1 MTTLVHAD
9 LRAGACRQWLAT
21 LDAPAA
27 ERRAQARRQ
36 VDATGLSAADRERV
50 ARLLAAG
57 APLLPGERGGWSVYR
72 VVFADGAA
80 YVGIT
85 KLEVADRLAQH
96 LGLVDS
102 LGVDAPPLVLR
113 QGESAQ

>member
-1 MTTLVHAD
+1 MRQRRNVA
-9 LRAGACRQWLAT
+9 LRLAGKLTRPGYPPPT
-21 LDAPAA
+21 APA
-27 ERRAQARRQ
+27 
-36 VDATGLSAADRERV
+36 
-50 ARLLAAG
+50 
-57 APLLPGERGGWSVYR
+57 LPGERGGWSVYR